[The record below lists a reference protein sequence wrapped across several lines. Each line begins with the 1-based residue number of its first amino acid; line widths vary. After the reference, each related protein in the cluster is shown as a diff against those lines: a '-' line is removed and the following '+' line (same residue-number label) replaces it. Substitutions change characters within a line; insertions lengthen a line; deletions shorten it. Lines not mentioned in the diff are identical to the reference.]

1 MCGIAGI
8 VDLKGEALPRLK
20 SRLGAMSRLIAHRG
34 PDGAGLWQSARGQA
48 GLGHRRL
55 AIIDLSEEAR
65 QPMEGVNGTAI
76 AFNGEIYNYVELR
89 EDIASGWSFGD
100 RKSGVSG
107 KRDAGRLD
115 FGGRRIIKKKK

>member
-34 PDGAGLWQSARGQA
+34 PDGAGVWRSARGQA

-55 AIIDLSEEAR
+55 AIIDLSEEAG
-65 QPMEGVNGTAI
+65 QPMEGANGTAI
-76 AFNGEIYNYVELR
+76 AFNGEIYNHIELR
-89 EDIASGWSFGD
+89 EQLSPGWSFRSHSDTECILAGYA
-100 RKSGVSG
+100 RWG
-107 KRDAGRLD
+107 RDEIGRAHV
-115 FGGRRIIKKKK
+115 